1 MQVSLISIC
10 GEDLP
15 LMYEMNNVTISK
27 VNCKILVLGPCSL
40 YLKEPNR
47 QERESLL
54 FFCFSNGS
62 IHLTIEDFIQGP
74 IALNSRY
81 NIPWTLWCVHHTH
94 TTEMTKYGWNQY
106 VMSSVLL
113 FNWRRKFQFRWGD
126 IVKSQHS
133 LSQLI
138 LDYWIKL
145 YGRYTIAHLEFRSL
159 KVHHNDRYNFAW
171 ICWVGNLYLVNCLIH
186 FVALMGRWQCVN
198 LALNTGISFRCIN
211 YFWF

>member
-47 QERESLL
+47 QERESSL

-62 IHLTIEDFIQGP
+62 IHLTVEDFIQGP

-81 NIPWTLWCVHHTH
+81 NIPWTL
-94 TTEMTKYGWNQY
+94 
-106 VMSSVLL
+106 
-113 FNWRRKFQFRWGD
+113 
-126 IVKSQHS
+126 
-133 LSQLI
+133 
-138 LDYWIKL
+138 
-145 YGRYTIAHLEFRSL
+145 
-159 KVHHNDRYNFAW
+159 
-171 ICWVGNLYLVNCLIH
+171 
-186 FVALMGRWQCVN
+186 
-198 LALNTGISFRCIN
+198 
-211 YFWF
+211 